1 MPKNCLDVFN
11 RCLAA
16 VASFLGGAP
25 GESDYTDGVKLKM
38 LIPGLV
44 LGPDSSSRSFAVV
57 VYERCQDFLDGHWEK
72 LHGQIQYRK
81 PPVLKALTRQMV
93 ERARQVGDVGKMAKV
108 LKRSFD
114 PPPPALRVNPL
125 VKYND
130 LLPRPGEPT
139 NRDDLHSK
147 PRPPLPMEVR
157 AAGTTTPLKALD
169 VYRKAA
175 LVTRNRC
182 GAAGPSG
189 ESFRVWCLYLAL
201 DDELAEVFAGLANN
215 FVANRLSPAARDLI
229 VARLGAL
236 VQKSTQLSDEVGTRP
251 IGIGNCDVRSFTAL
265 HDKVT
270 NAIEKSRNDEGA

>member
-1 MPKNCLDVFN
+1 MPKKCLNVFN
-11 RCLAA
+11 GCLAV

-38 LIPGLV
+38 LIPGLL
-44 LGPDSSSRSFAVV
+44 LGSDSSSRLFAIV

-81 PPVLKALTRQMV
+81 PPVLKALTPMNEEGRMWQMV
-93 ERARQVGDVGKMAKV
+93 ERERQVGDVGKMAKV

-114 PPPPALRVNPL
+114 PPPPALRVGPL

-139 NRDDLHSK
+139 NRDDPHSK
-147 PRPPLPMEVR
+147 PRPPLPMEMC

-175 LVTRNRC
+175 LATRNRC
-182 GAAGPSG
+182 RAAGPSG

-201 DDELAEVFAGLANN
+201 DDELAEKFAGLANN
-215 FVANRLSPAARDLI
+215 SVANLLSAAARDFM

-236 VQKSTQLSDEVGTRP
+236 VHKPSQLPDELGARP
-251 IGIGNCDVRSFTAL
+251 IGIGKCDLRFFTAPQVR
-265 HDKVT
+265 DVT
-270 NAIEKSRNDEGA
+270 